1 MILSEEQ
8 VLIRDTA
15 RAFAQE
21 QVLPHVRA
29 WEAAGEIPRA
39 LLSEMGRLGFMGIPA
54 VIEQTL
60 ETVGASGVHSFD
72 SLYDADARARDV
84 AGEYVAVHA

>member
-21 QVLPHVRA
+21 QVLPNVRA
-29 WEAAGEIPRA
+29 WEAAR
-39 LLSEMGRLGFMGIPA
+39 
-54 VIEQTL
+54 
-60 ETVGASGVHSFD
+60 
-72 SLYDADARARDV
+72 
-84 AGEYVAVHA
+84 

>member
-1 MILSEEQ
+1 MLLNEEQ

-29 WEAAGEIPRA
+29 WE
-39 LLSEMGRLGFMGIPA
+39 
-54 VIEQTL
+54 T
-60 ETVGASGVHSFD
+60 
-72 SLYDADARARDV
+72 
-84 AGEYVAVHA
+84 